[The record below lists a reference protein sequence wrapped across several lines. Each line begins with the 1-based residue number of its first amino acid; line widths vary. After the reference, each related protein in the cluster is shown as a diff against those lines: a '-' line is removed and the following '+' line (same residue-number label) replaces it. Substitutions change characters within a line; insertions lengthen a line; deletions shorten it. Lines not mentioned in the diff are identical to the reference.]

1 MIYRVDVEGNYNK
14 VIILILTILSIILI
28 IFGEWEHVFIGG
40 WEHRF
45 IGGMGRNVWGI
56 NPPSPGFTTLMK

>member
-14 VIILILTILSIILI
+14 IIILILTILSIILI
-28 IFGEWEHVFIGG
+28 IFFIGG

-45 IGGMGRNVWGI
+45 IGGMGRNVWGD
-56 NPPSPGFTTLMK
+56 